1 MDQLVNKLKKLLPVK
16 KNTAAPKK
24 VHNPNMPQT
33 TAGLLIQLHSL
44 VRQQEQT
51 EAVLRQNMEKILEY
65 KYREAIR
72 EYCKKYDNAVAEAY
86 FADGGIRFHAH
97 ILLEHVSLLDPEYDT
112 VKTMRIRCYNSAI
125 AYMCS
130 KQQALEQECWKWVQ
144 KIKDEESYYQDEANL
159 FKAIGFVPCRDRIR
173 GLKGMSP
180 QQLARELPEIRQ
192 TVLANKKTIEQLLQ
206 RCEQQTEP
214 ITLQYINLLKAL
226 RSLLNTESVGRL
238 GTEEGWSAA
247 DYAEAAA
254 RFAADVRERLLL
266 KYPHPGKHFAD
277 AGKRESDEL
286 VGRECYGNE

>member
-16 KNTAAPKK
+16 TNTAAKNK
-24 VHNPNMPQT
+24 VHSPNMPQT
-33 TAGLLIQLHSL
+33 ATGLLIQLHGL
-44 VRQQEQT
+44 VRQQNRT
-51 EAVLRQNMEKILEY
+51 EAVLRQNIEKILEY
-65 KYREAIR
+65 KHRENIKEYYR
-72 EYCKKYDNAVAEAY
+72 KFDDAVARAY

-97 ILLEHVSLLDPEYDT
+97 ILLEHISLLDPEYDT

-125 AYMCS
+125 AYMCD
-130 KQQALEQECWKWVQ
+130 KLQALDLECREWVQ
-144 KIKDEESYYQDEANL
+144 RIKDAEHDYQDEASL
-159 FKAIGFVPCRDRIR
+159 YKAIGYVPCRDHIR

-180 QQLARELPEIRQ
+180 QQLARELPEIQR
-192 TVLANKKTIEQLLQ
+192 TVLANKQTIEQLLQ
-206 RCEQQTEP
+206 RCEEQTDP
-214 ITLQYINLLKAL
+214 VVLRYTNLLKEL
-226 RSLLNTESVGRL
+226 RSLLNTEAVGRL